1 MIRYRF
7 MPHTA
12 DVRFLA
18 YGDDIAQMLENS
30 MLAMLDTQADIR
42 AIGRDVRA
50 GKLVSKPI
58 EVSESASSE
67 RDLLWYILQRV
78 LSELDAISAYGYGVE
93 KIKVTKSGDRF
104 GVSANILYVDEEV
117 KYSRIYV
124 KGVSGYTLEVK
135 KIGGHYRS
143 SVVIDI

>member
-7 MPHTA
+7 MPHMA

-18 YGDDIAQMLENS
+18 YGDDMAQMLENS

-50 GKLVSKPI
+50 GKLISKTI

-104 GVSANILYVDEEV
+104 GVSTNILYVNEEV

-135 KIGGHYRS
+135 KIGGRYRS

>member
-18 YGDDIAQMLENS
+18 YGDDMAQMLENS

-42 AIGRDVRA
+42 AIGRDVKA
-50 GKLVSKPI
+50 GKLASKTI

-104 GVSANILYVDEEV
+104 GVSTNILYVNEEV

-135 KIGGHYRS
+135 KIGGRYRS

>member
-18 YGDDIAQMLENS
+18 YGDDMAQMLENS
-30 MLAMLDTQADIR
+30 ILAMLDTQADIR
-42 AIGRDVRA
+42 AIGRGVKA
-50 GKLVSKPI
+50 GKLVSKTI
-58 EVSESASSE
+58 EVSETAGSE

-78 LSELDAISAYGYGVE
+78 LSELDAIGAYGYGVE
-93 KIKVTKSGDRF
+93 RIKVAKSGDRF
-104 GVSANILYVDEEV
+104 SVSANILYVDEEV

-135 KIGGHYRS
+135 KIGSRYRA

>member
-18 YGDDIAQMLENS
+18 YGDDMAQMLENS
-30 MLAMLDTQADIR
+30 ILAMLDTQADIR
-42 AIGRDVRA
+42 AIGRGVKA
-50 GKLVSKPI
+50 GKLVSKTI
-58 EVSESASSE
+58 EVSETAGSE

-78 LSELDAISAYGYGVE
+78 LSELDAIGAYGYGVE
-93 KIKVTKSGDRF
+93 RIKVAKSGDRF
-104 GVSANILYVDEEV
+104 SVSATILYVDEEV

-135 KIGGHYRS
+135 KIGSRYRA

>member
-1 MIRYRF
+1 MTRYRF

-18 YGDDIAQMLENS
+18 YGDDMAQMLENS
-30 MLAMLDTQADIR
+30 ILAMFDTQADIR
-42 AIGRDVRA
+42 AIGKDVEA
-50 GKLVSKPI
+50 GKLASKTI
-58 EVSESASSE
+58 EVSENASSE

-78 LSELDAISAYGYGVE
+78 LSELDAIGAYGYGVE
-93 KIKVTKSGDRF
+93 RIAVVRSEEGF
-104 GVSANILYVDEEV
+104 GVSAKILYIDEKV

-135 KIGGHYRS
+135 KIGGRYRS